1 MKNGIIKNIAWSI
14 TERLSSQIV
23 FFVVS
28 IFLAR
33 MIDPADYGVVA
44 TITVIVNI
52 FAGAIQSGFSS
63 ALIYKKDPE
72 DEDYSTAFWCTLI
85 MCTLFYYVLFFIAPA
100 VATFYKNKSIT
111 LFMRVLSIQIILQG
125 IHSIPFAYISKKME
139 FKKNYI
145 ATIIGVVTSS
155 TVAIVLAINGF
166 GIWALI
172 CITSLEVLVSAIVL
186 WCFTRIRIDFVLK
199 LSSAKEMFGYCWK
212 LMGVDVLN
220 SAYSN
225 INSMI
230 IGRKYN
236 TTEVAYYNRAYSL
249 PQTLLGSANTAVS
262 KVLFP
267 AFSES
272 GEKKYILEN
281 LRRSIRTINYVVY
294 PMLVGLLLVAEEL
307 ILVLYTDKWEAT
319 IPYLRIMCLI
329 WLFQPIQ
336 ICVIQAFKAV
346 GKSDEYFKL
355 EIFKKIVACALLFI
369 AVLAFNTPLALAWTL
384 GIGQV
389 LSTLMNAPRLKK
401 IFDYSYTQQFKD
413 VLASMLMCV
422 IMFAVAYVIGLLFS
436 SMPVRLIVRILVGV
450 ITYFLL
456 SMLTKCEQYV
466 FLKNM
471 VFRKG
476 AKEE

>member
-1 MKNGIIKNIAWSI
+1 MKNGVIKNIAWSI

-23 FFVVS
+23 FFIVS

-33 MIDPADYGVVA
+33 IIDPTDYGVVA

-63 ALIYKKDPE
+63 ALIYKKDPT
-72 DEDYSTAFWCTLI
+72 DDDYSTAFWCTLA
-85 MCTLFYYVLFFIAPA
+85 MCTGFYLILFFVAPA
-100 VATFYKNKSIT
+100 VAIFYKNDNIT
-111 LFMRVLSIQIILQG
+111 LFMRVLSLQIILQG
-125 IHSIPFAYISKKME
+125 IHSIPFAYISKNMD
-139 FKKNYI
+139 FKKNYV
-145 ATIIGVVTSS
+145 ATIIGVLTSS
-155 TVAIVLAINGF
+155 TVAIILAVSGL

-186 WCFTRIRIDFVLK
+186 WCFTRIKIRFVFLA
-199 LSSAKEMFGYCWK
+199 SSAKEMFGYCWK

-230 IGRKYN
+230 IGRKYS

-272 GEKKYILEN
+272 GEKSFILDN

-294 PMLVGLLLVAEEL
+294 PMLTGLLLVSEEL

-319 IPYLRIMCLI
+319 IPYLKIMCLI

-346 GKSDEYFKL
+346 GKSDEYFRL
-355 EIFKKIVACALLFI
+355 EIFKKIIAITLLIIAIVAFD
-369 AVLAFNTPLALAWTL
+369 TPLALACTL

-389 LSTLMNAPRLKK
+389 VSTLMNAPRLKK
-401 IFDYSYTQQFKD
+401 IFDYSYGEQIKD
-413 VLASMLMCV
+413 ILASMLMCL
-422 IMFAVAYVIGLLFS
+422 IMFVAGYLVGLIFS
-436 SMPVRLIVRILVGV
+436 GMVVRLIVRVFVGV
-450 ITYFLL
+450 ITYFAL
-456 SMLTKCEQYV
+456 SVVTKCEQFV
-466 FLKNM
+466 LLKNM
-471 VFRKG
+471 IFRKET
-476 AKEE
+476 K